1 MAISKEKLI
10 KYLEEQNHIC
20 ISSHKEITN
29 DISEAFYHGYDYAL
43 EEIQNLLSDGYFE
56 EDPPAEETDNCFFC
70 GCSSC
75 NNECLDSD
83 SDDY

>member
-10 KYLEEQNHIC
+10 KYLNGQTRLYKYLQN
-20 ISSHKEITN
+20 KPDN
-29 DISEAFYHGYDYAL
+29 DILKSFYNGYTFAIEETKIILSSE
-43 EEIQNLLSDGYFE
+43 YFK